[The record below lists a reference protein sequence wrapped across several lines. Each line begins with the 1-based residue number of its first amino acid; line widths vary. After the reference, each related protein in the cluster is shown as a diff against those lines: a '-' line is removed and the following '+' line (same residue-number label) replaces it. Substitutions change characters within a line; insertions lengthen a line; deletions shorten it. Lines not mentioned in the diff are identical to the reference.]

1 MSLRVTPVRDH
12 RVGVG
17 LSVQH
22 LGAVWSKKVL
32 HKRLAFEMINI
43 ATETF
48 VERRDNQAGQVKT
61 AFVFL
66 MLKIKI
72 LS

>member
-1 MSLRVTPVRDH
+1 MSRLSVNT
-12 RVGVG
+12 VGVG

-22 LGAVWSKKVL
+22 LGAVQSKKVL
-32 HKRLAFEMINI
+32 CKRLAFEMIRI

-48 VERRDNQAGQVKT
+48 VERRDNQAGQVKAT
-61 AFVFL
+61 FVFL

>member
-1 MSLRVTPVRDH
+1 
-12 RVGVG
+12 
-17 LSVQH
+17 
-22 LGAVWSKKVL
+22 
-32 HKRLAFEMINI
+32 MINI